1 MKGDMTESALTFS
14 RCSVCKNMCVHMYL
28 SLCVQSHPPPS
39 MPASSVHPLS
49 HRNPQEELGTLCTM
63 LGSKSCPLQ
72 NLSLADSRLKD
83 HMIPLL
89 EAFLTNRTVVEL
101 DVR

>member
-1 MKGDMTESALTFS
+1 
-14 RCSVCKNMCVHMYL
+14 
-28 SLCVQSHPPPS
+28 
-39 MPASSVHPLS
+39 
-49 HRNPQEELGTLCTM
+49 M

-72 NLSLADSRLKD
+72 ILSLSDSRLKD
-83 HMIPLL
+83 HMVPVL

>member
-1 MKGDMTESALTFS
+1 
-14 RCSVCKNMCVHMYL
+14 
-28 SLCVQSHPPPS
+28 

-49 HRNPQEELGTLCTM
+49 HRNPQEELGALCSM

-72 NLSLADSRLKD
+72 HLSLADSRLKD
-83 HMIPLL
+83 HMIPVL